1 MKASELRI
9 GNYVWEDY
17 GGDYVVTSI
26 HNKFFGT
33 IGLTKPSFK
42 TEGVY
47 LVDEIKPILLTEEWL
62 LKFGFID
69 NDWAFINN
77 GLELSWSIRRCESGE
92 RSCFYLSDKFPE
104 DFQIRVEYVH
114 TLQNLYFA
122 LTGEELTIEE

>member
-26 HNKFFGT
+26 HNKSFET

-62 LKFGFID
+62 FKFGFE
-69 NDWAFINN
+69 NDFNDTW
-77 GLELSWSIRRCESGE
+77 ESGQE
-92 RSCFYLSDKFPE
+92 FLQIQKTDKGYVKLADGFYYDSQPLKH
-104 DFQIRVEYVH
+104 VH
-114 TLQNLYFA
+114 QLQNLYFA
-122 LTGEELTIEE
+122 LTGKELTIKE

>member
-26 HNKFFGT
+26 HNKSFET

-62 LKFGFID
+62 FKFGFSASKTKMLVDVYRIGEYQYMPKYEYFGFTGDTD
-69 NDWAFINN
+69 NK
-77 GLELSWSIRRCESGE
+77 GLIK
-92 RSCFYLSDKFPE
+92 SDVK
-104 DFQIRVEYVH
+104 YVH
-114 TLQNLYFA
+114 QLQNLYFA
-122 LTGEELTIEE
+122 LTGEELRIKE

>member
-1 MKASELRI
+1 MKANELRI
-9 GNYVWEDY
+9 GNYFEDIE
-17 GGDYVVTSI
+17 GRLCRVDVISRDKEDTRITAIQG
-26 HNKFFGT
+26 
-33 IGLTKPSFK
+33 GLTFLP
-42 TEGVY
+42 V
-47 LVDEIKPILLTEEWL
+47 KPIPLTEEWL